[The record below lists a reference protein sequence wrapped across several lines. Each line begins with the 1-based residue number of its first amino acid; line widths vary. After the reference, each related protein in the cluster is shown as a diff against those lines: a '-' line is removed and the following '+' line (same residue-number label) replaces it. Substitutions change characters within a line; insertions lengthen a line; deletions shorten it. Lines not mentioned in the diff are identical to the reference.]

1 MKINE
6 AIQEYLTE
14 CEIRKYTPRTLRSY
28 RLNLNLF
35 CRWCDEEKSITD
47 MDEIKMPIIRQ
58 FTQFMI
64 QKGRKGTYIN
74 GLLKTIKSFLTY
86 IWDEY
91 GEGFNTKKGNFKWCK
106 EEKPVIRAFK
116 PSDVKKMLDSCKGT
130 DYLSVRDY
138 CILTVFFEAGIR
150 CLELCSIKPE
160 DIHSDFIIIK
170 GKNHKQRVVPITPV
184 MRKAM
189 YRYERCRDSYF
200 VFKPVDDYY
209 FLSFRGK
216 MLTNSAVEHIFK
228 QRGEGIK
235 NVRVSPHTARHFF
248 AQQQVKMGTDLYTI
262 SRLLG
267 HENIQIT
274 QIYLDSLRDE
284 DIIKIAKQKSVLMN
298 M

>member
-1 MKINE
+1 MKTNE

-14 CEIRKYTPRTLRSY
+14 CEIRKYTPRTLKSY
-28 RLNLNLF
+28 RVNLNLF
-35 CRWCDEEKSITD
+35 SRWLETEKNITEV
-47 MDEIKMPIIRQ
+47 DEIKASVVRQ

-91 GEGFNTKKGNFKWCK
+91 QEGFDTKKGNFKWCK

-116 PSDVKKMLDSCKGT
+116 PSDVRKMLDSCKGT
-130 DYLSVRDY
+130 DYLSVRDT
-138 CILTVFFEAGIR
+138 CILTVFFEGGIR

-160 DIHSDFIIIK
+160 DVHDDFIIIN
-170 GKNHKQRVVPITPV
+170 GKNHKQRVIPITPV

-189 YRYERCRDSYF
+189 YRYERCRNNYF
-200 VFKPVDDYY
+200 ACKPVDDYY
-209 FLSFRGK
+209 FLSFHGK

-228 QRGEGIK
+228 QRGEGITD
-235 NVRVSPHTARHFF
+235 VRCSPHTARHFF
-248 AQQQVKMGTDLYTI
+248 AQMQVKMGTDLYTL

-284 DIIKIAKQKSVLMN
+284 DIIKIAKTKSVLMN